1 MRKGEKREGERG
13 RVGRKKRGRV
23 GGRERGLDRGR
34 KGGVGQRKEGWCWL
48 NLSCYL
54 QVLQNLA
61 NHVTFKKEVHMEVF
75 NQFLTRNF
83 ERSRQL
89 ALAMAS
95 MGPYQEGEAVEH
107 IAFLKEAHKYRLHT
121 LLWNNQERMAAYTAS
136 IR

>member
-1 MRKGEKREGERG
+1 MGNREGTSKRGRKEGKREGEKEG
-13 RVGRKKRGRV
+13 
-23 GGRERGLDRGR
+23 ER
-34 KGGVGQRKEGWCWL
+34 KGGKAEEWIGQRREAWCWL

-75 NQFLTRNF
+75 NQFLTHNF

-121 LLWNNQERMAAYTAS
+121 LLWNNQERMAAYAAS